1 MLVTSIGSADS
12 GVRLGAL
19 CAKRAIREI
28 RDGGCP
34 SDVGNTEEH
43 NQLRG
48 RFMSAEKTLAECGGF
63 SERDSRL
70 GSGYTTR

>member
-12 GVRLGAL
+12 GVRLGAF

-34 SDVGNTEEH
+34 SDVGNTERTQSIKRTIH
-43 NQLRG
+43 VR
-48 RFMSAEKTLAECGGF
+48 
-63 SERDSRL
+63 
-70 GSGYTTR
+70 